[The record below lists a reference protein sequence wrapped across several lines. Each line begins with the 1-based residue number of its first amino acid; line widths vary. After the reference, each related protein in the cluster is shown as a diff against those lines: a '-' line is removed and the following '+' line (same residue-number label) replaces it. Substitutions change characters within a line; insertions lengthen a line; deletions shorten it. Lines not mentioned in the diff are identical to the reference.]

1 MVFFRE
7 REGERPNKEAKP
19 RQGVSAPSKSVVHCC
34 LPGSKHMLPSLQL
47 GSFVLFAF
55 ILCRFVSQV
64 SFQHHLSMQ
73 FVPCGIVVQVAMS
86 SPLSN
91 DLVYCARAR
100 ERKMKKS
107 SSVRSI
113 LSSHRSPDPSLER
126 TIRPERGGEALLLPS
141 LPPSLSL
148 SLPPSLRYISSPT
161 ALKAVSFNL
170 GMCFVIS
177 SFGLSARSIRFSRA
191 IQKEAFLRDASLAR
205 THNPLVFIIIR
216 PYLDQASCHNCAKNS
231 SEYVL
236 SRGHMEIS
244 EYFIRSHA
252 SEVTRD
258 LIIEGDVSSTPHTLS
273 LSRPTE
279 MFLR

>member
-1 MVFFRE
+1 
-7 REGERPNKEAKP
+7 
-19 RQGVSAPSKSVVHCC
+19 
-34 LPGSKHMLPSLQL
+34 
-47 GSFVLFAF
+47 
-55 ILCRFVSQV
+55 
-64 SFQHHLSMQ
+64 MQ

-86 SPLSN
+86 SPFSN

-107 SSVRSI
+107 PSVRSSLRIDRPI
-113 LSSHRSPDPSLER
+113 LHLNARLGRSGAKR
-126 TIRPERGGEALLLPS
+126 HF
-141 LPPSLSL
+141 
-148 SLPPSLRYISSPT
+148 SLPPSLRYISSPA

-170 GMCFVIS
+170 GMSFVIS

-191 IQKEAFLRDASLAR
+191 IQKEAFLRDVSLAR

-236 SRGHMEIS
+236 SRSHMEIS